1 MELRSGLTEVGTNS
15 KLTSCLGIL
24 ADLPAQDSSVGTHA
38 SKNDSHVELRNFKS
52 VLAVELTEDF
62 HRVKPVEHE
71 RRKIQALHIAHQQTA
86 GNHLSTYL
94 EQRDVEVHVR
104 GDSIHEALRICRQG
118 HGLVSNLLDLHFGP
132 NRMASACRRS
142 PGEGSMSGFGETK
155 GRRQR
160 GGREEGAGAAG
171 RCDEKNGAH
180 GRRVYA
186 WISKS
191 YMWKKRVGTTLF
203 SFTPPLSVPVRLP
216 LKNR

>member
-71 RRKIQALHIAHQQTA
+71 RRKIQTLHIAHQPKA
-86 GNHLSTYL
+86 GDHLSAHL
-94 EQRDVEVHVR
+94 EQRNVEVHVR

-118 HGLVSNLLDLHFGP
+118 HGLVSNLLDLHFGS
-132 NRMASACRRS
+132 NRMASTCRS
-142 PGEGSMSGFGETK
+142 QGEGDMSGFGQAK

-160 GGREEGAGAAG
+160 GGREECVGAAG
-171 RCDEKNGAH
+171 RCEEKNGAH
-180 GRRVYA
+180 GRCVYA